1 MYYFIYLI
9 FFPLISQQLDH
20 VPYKGIL
27 DTFRNDWVEIE
38 FTEKDADVSSRIMTQ
53 EFLHGMY
60 FFQSFI
66 AFFLN
71 LRASQWQF
79 LG

>member
-1 MYYFIYLI
+1 
-9 FFPLISQQLDH
+9 
-20 VPYKGIL
+20 L

-60 FFQSFI
+60 FFQSFEI
-66 AFFLN
+66 
-71 LRASQWQF
+71 
-79 LG
+79 